1 MSAGS
6 VSDVDR
12 DWHADPIF
20 APNLYDYVT
29 PNPYAPGPL
38 KKCFTPC
45 CEYAACCRAVGRVGL
60 DSASTPWARK
70 RLLGFAAVANVI
82 ALAVTL
88 MAACA
93 LATSGPVVRNTCWAR
108 STVSGV
114 NATQVIN
121 AWNIEKAGSC
131 EVNNPNVRELDLHVY
146 VGLAGVATDA
156 FEAGSTT
163 NRVCKESDTS
173 RGYGQFVAWDDASM
187 CNNINHDYNDAKVL
201 KKYCIACRDSATGLA
216 TSVIVAVVTCLPTL
230 QTDVQRIF
238 RAADLN
244 CQKFLAVFVG
254 GIFACIN
261 TLIGFR

>member
-1 MSAGS
+1 MTSSAE
-6 VSDVDR
+6 R
-12 DWHADPIF
+12 DWHGDPVF
-20 APNLYDYVT
+20 PPDGWDYVSE
-29 PNPYAPGPL
+29 NPYAPGPL

-45 CEYAACCRAVGRVGL
+45 CEYAVCCRAVGKIGL
-60 DSASTPWARK
+60 DSASTPRARK
-70 RLLGFAAVANVI
+70 RLLGFATAANVV

-108 STVSGV
+108 STLKGI
-114 NATQVIN
+114 NATQMLRT
-121 AWNIEKAGSC
+121 WNFDKAGSC
-131 EVNNPNVRELDLHVY
+131 KANDPNAEKYDLHVF

-163 NRVCKESDTS
+163 KRACKESDTS
-173 RGYGQFVAWDDASM
+173 KGYGRFVPWDDAPM
-187 CNNINHDYNDAKVL
+187 CDIVNIENATSDVKTL
-201 KKYCIACRDSATGLA
+201 QKYCTDCRDSATGLG